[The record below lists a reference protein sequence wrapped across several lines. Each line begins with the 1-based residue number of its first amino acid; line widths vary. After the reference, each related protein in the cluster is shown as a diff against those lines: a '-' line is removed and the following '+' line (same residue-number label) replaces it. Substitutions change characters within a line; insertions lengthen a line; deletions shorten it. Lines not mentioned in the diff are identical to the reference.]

1 MEKIHISDVSAFPIF
16 HSVNM
21 ALIVDSSMF
30 VIFGLDPTLD
40 FKMNVHNQDV
50 LNQFIG
56 VISGSYSPKNLISNP
71 QHITSST
78 ISVIL

>member
-1 MEKIHISDVSAFPIF
+1 MSGVSAFPIF

-40 FKMNVHNQDV
+40 FKMNVH
-50 LNQFIG
+50 I
-56 VISGSYSPKNLISNP
+56 SYSPKNLISDA